1 MSDKPTSR
9 NQSSLPKK
17 VVENMENTEYSRV
30 TREND
35 RVVLASGR
43 LAGAD
48 AVRAKLAE
56 VSITDV
62 DIAEAKAW
70 ARRSLSTSAF

>member
-1 MSDKPTSR
+1 MSDKSTSR
-9 NQSSLPKK
+9 NQSSSLKK
-17 VVENMENTEYSRV
+17 VVEDMENVEYSCV

-35 RVVLASGR
+35 SVVLAAGR
-43 LAGAD
+43 LAGAS

-56 VSITDV
+56 AGITDV

-70 ARRSLSTSAF
+70 ARRSP